1 MRLDR
6 TGLIE
11 AVREGVLDEAQ
22 AERLWTFLS
31 RRQAATP
38 GFHFTHILYYL
49 GGLVAIGAMS
59 LFMTLGWERFGG
71 WGLLGIAAA
80 YSVAG
85 LLLANHFLKR
95 ELPIPAGIVATFVVA
110 LTPLGIYGLQAA
122 LGWWPAIEDVAYR
135 EYHTRI
141 DWRWMFMELATLAS
155 GALLLWRYR
164 LPFLVMPIA
173 VTLWYISM
181 DLTPFLFGG
190 SYEDVWAMR
199 ATVSMW
205 VGLTMILLAFVVDL
219 RTRGPHDYPF
229 WLYLFGVLT
238 FWGGLTAQHSDS
250 ELARFGY
257 LLLNLLLIGIG
268 AALSRRVFAVFG
280 GLGTAFYLGH
290 LAYTV
295 FRDSLLFPFAL
306 TAIGLAVIYA
316 GILWQKHEA
325 RLSAALRSLLPPLV
339 RELVERRG

>member
-1 MRLDR
+1 MKLDR
-6 TGLIE
+6 AALTE
-11 AVREGVLDEAQ
+11 AVREGLLDAAQ

-31 RRQAATP
+31 ARHTETP

-71 WGLLGIAAA
+71 WGLLGIASGYA
-80 YSVAG
+80 VAG
-85 LLLANHFLKR
+85 LLLANRFLGR
-95 ELPIPAGIVATFVVA
+95 GLTIPAGILATFVVV
-110 LTPLGIYGLQAA
+110 LTPLGVYGLQSA
-122 LGWWPAIEDVAYR
+122 LGWWPAAEDLAYR
-135 EYHTRI
+135 EYHTVI

-173 VTLWYISM
+173 VTLWYIGM

-190 SYEDVWAMR
+190 DEAPWQMR

-205 VGLTMILLAFVVDL
+205 FGLGMTLLAFLVDL
-219 RTRGPHDYPF
+219 RTRGPRDYPF
-229 WLYLFGVLT
+229 WLYLFGVLS
-238 FWGGLTAQHSDS
+238 FWGGLTAQPSDS

-257 LLLNLLLIGIG
+257 LLLNLLLVGLG

-280 GLGTAFYLGH
+280 GLGTAIYLGH
-290 LAYTV
+290 LAYDV
-295 FRDSLLFPFAL
+295 FKDSLLFPFAL
-306 TAIGLAVIYA
+306 TAIGLGVIYA
-316 GILWQKHEA
+316 GVLWQRHEA
-325 RLSAALRSLLPPLV
+325 QFSARLRAWLPAPV